1 MLNKRVLIANFKLT
15 YRRTLNRLI
24 YFFPSSEN
32 LLKSNKILFVFAPF
46 FLVYLFIL
54 YKASQ
59 TLLTG
64 VPEHILTLGT
74 NFIILFFV
82 LNILKSSTDIIHR
95 YVYPEDFLLLHTLKT
110 DPKKFYYQGSSQQF
124 F

>member
-1 MLNKRVLIANFKLT
+1 MLNKKVFMANFKLT

-32 LLKSNKILFVFAPF
+32 LLKSNRLIFVFTPF

-54 YKASQ
+54 YKAST
-59 TLLTG
+59 TLLPN
-64 VPEHILTLGT
+64 VPVHILSLGT

-82 LNILKSSTDIIHR
+82 LNILKSSTDILHR

-110 DPKKFYYQGSSQQF
+110 
-124 F
+124 

>member
-46 FLVYLFIL
+46 FLVYIFIL

-74 NFIILFFV
+74 NFIILFLF
-82 LNILKSSTDIIHR
+82 
-95 YVYPEDFLLLHTLKT
+95 
-110 DPKKFYYQGSSQQF
+110 
-124 F
+124 